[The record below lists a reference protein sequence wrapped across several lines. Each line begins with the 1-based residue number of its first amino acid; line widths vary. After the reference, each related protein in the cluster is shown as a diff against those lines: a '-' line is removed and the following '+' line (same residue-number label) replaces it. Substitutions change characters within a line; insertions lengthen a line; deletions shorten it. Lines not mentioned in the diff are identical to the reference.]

1 MFKWTLVRLVFLF
14 VVLMAVDVACQV
26 APQFLHL
33 PWLLPKSGAFAMA
46 RGLGLGLAMII
57 AYRLLVRWTEGRK
70 ADELGQRGA
79 VSLTLL
85 GIVLGGAMFALVF
98 ALLAYRNLAHL
109 GAFLGTDGVWIAV
122 GGAIADAVG
131 EEIVIRGV
139 VFRLL
144 EESFGTLIG
153 LFVSGALFGLLHSFN
168 HGASV
173 LSDVAIALEAG
184 IFLAAGYAATR
195 SLWFPIGLHFGWN
208 FTEGG
213 VFGAAVSG
221 GAHQGLYA
229 STFTGDA
236 LWSGG
241 AFGPEASVIAVGVS
255 LVASAVFLGIA
266 IARGNWVGVRFR
278 MRSGE

>member
-1 MFKWTLVRLVFLF
+1 MFKWILLRLLILF
-14 VVLMAVDVACQV
+14 VVLAAVDVACQS
-26 APQFLHL
+26 APGLLHL
-33 PWLLPKSGAFAMA
+33 PWLLPNTGAFAMT
-46 RGLGLGLAMII
+46 RGIGLALAMIL
-57 AYRLLVRWTEGRK
+57 AYRLLVRWTERRK
-70 ADELGQRGA
+70 ADELGPRGA

-85 GIVLGGAMFALVF
+85 GIVLGGAMFALAF
-98 ALLAYRNLAHL
+98 ALLAYKGIAHL
-109 GAFLGTDGVWIAV
+109 GSFLGTNGVWVAV

-144 EESFGTLIG
+144 EESFGTLVG

-168 HGASV
+168 HGASLV
-173 LSDVAIALEAG
+173 STAAIALEAG
-184 IFLAAGYAATR
+184 VFLAAGYAATR

-221 GAHQGLYA
+221 GAHQGLLA
-229 STFTGDA
+229 GTFTGDA

-241 AFGPEASVIAVGVS
+241 AFGPEASVVAVGVS
-255 LVASAVFLGIA
+255 LLASAILLAVA
-266 IARGNWVGVRFR
+266 IVRGNWVGVRFR
-278 MRSGE
+278 MKSA